1 MKETQIHIRPAIPS
15 EHGSLEDLQL
25 RASLANP
32 GDREAIQS
40 APDAVDL
47 PLAQIIDN
55 RVFVAEVNAAIAGF
69 AVVLPNDDASA
80 ELDGL
85 FVDPDMW
92 RHGIGGRWSTT
103 VSIPPGVKV
112 CRYSTSQGIPTL
124 VRSIFGAGLNRAMRS
139 ECDWVQPDGFA
150 RSSSVGFAVA

>member
-92 RHGIGGRWSTT
+92 RHGIGRALVDYCVDSARRQG
-103 VSIPPGVKV
+103 VSVLHVTGNPHAGSFYLRCGFEPGDE
-112 CRYSTSQGIPTL
+112 
-124 VRSIFGAGLNRAMRS
+124 VRMRLGA
-139 ECDWVQPDGFA
+139 A
-150 RSSSVGFAVA
+150 RRFRKIV